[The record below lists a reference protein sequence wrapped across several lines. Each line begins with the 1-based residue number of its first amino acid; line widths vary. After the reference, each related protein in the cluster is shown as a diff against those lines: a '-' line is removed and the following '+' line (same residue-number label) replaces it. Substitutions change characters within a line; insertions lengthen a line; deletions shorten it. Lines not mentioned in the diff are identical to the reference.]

1 MSANGNGNGMSV
13 RVRSVVL
20 GIILGSVP
28 TAALGVWLNFWIIVP
43 RLEQADA
50 QLRGEFDGL
59 TKRFA
64 NMVTR
69 FDKLDAEEHT
79 ESAHNAQLT
88 TEEKVSTALVTELAG
103 HIHAQD
109 GRLDSHD
116 TRMGQQQIEITRLR
130 SDYDGLIAAS
140 GRRR

>member
-1 MSANGNGNGMSV
+1 MSTNGNGNGMSV

-28 TAALGVWLNFWIIVP
+28 TAALGVWMNYWITIP
-43 RLEQADA
+43 KLEQTDA
-50 QLRGEFDGL
+50 QLRGEFVDL
-59 TKRFA
+59 SKRFA

-79 ESAHNAQLT
+79 ESAHNSELSK
-88 TEEKVSTALVTELAG
+88 TESVDQALVMELRD
-103 HIHAQD
+103 HVHAQD
-109 GRLDSHD
+109 GRMDGHE
-116 TRMGQQQIEITRLR
+116 TRAQQQQVEITRLR